1 MPTRKQVEF
10 AQRVGNGERQV
21 DAYRE
26 VYDTEGSPNSQRV
39 SAHRLAHSPNVAPMI
54 EAQRVENARL
64 AARSARSR
72 AHWVIERL
80 ATEAEDPDNPGAVR
94 VRALEVI
101 GKASGLYSEEDR
113 ATARKSAT
121 ELELVAELES
131 RLTEILPGIG
141 IPDGIRIPNG
151 IDTDTAN
158 TIDTERIE
166 SKDNDTERAVS
177 KEKEPPTPL

>member
-1 MPTRKQVEF
+1 MPTQKQVEF
-10 AQRVGNGERQV
+10 AQRVGKGERQV

-39 SAHRLAHSPNVAPMI
+39 SAHRLAQSPNVAPMI

-80 ATEAEDPDNPGAVR
+80 ASEAEDPDNPGAVR

-101 GKASGLYSEEDR
+101 GKASGLYSEDDR
-113 ATARKSAT
+113 AEARKSAT

-131 RLTEILPGIG
+131 RLLEILPGMST
-141 IPDGIRIPNG
+141 
-151 IDTDTAN
+151 IDTDDAN
-158 TIDTERIE
+158 TIETERIVSE
-166 SKDNDTERAVS
+166 GNETERAVS
-177 KEKEPPTPL
+177 KEKEPPNPL

>member
-1 MPTRKQVEF
+1 MPTQKQIDF
-10 AQRVGNGERQV
+10 AQKVGKGQRQV

-26 VYDTEGSPNSQRV
+26 VYETSGNSNSQRV
-39 SAHRLAHSPNVAPMI
+39 SAHRLAQSPNVAPMI

-80 ATEAEDPDNPGAVR
+80 ATEAEDPENPGAVR

-113 ATARKSAT
+113 AEARKSAT
-121 ELELVAELES
+121 SLELEAELES
-131 RLTEILPGIG
+131 RLLEILPGIST
-141 IPDGIRIPNG
+141 
-151 IDTDTAN
+151 IDTDPAK
-158 TIDTERIE
+158 TIDTERI
-166 SKDNDTERAVS
+166 VS
-177 KEKEPPTPL
+177 EVDDPPTPL

>member
-1 MPTRKQVEF
+1 MPTQKQIDF
-10 AQRVGNGERQV
+10 AQKVGSGERQV

-26 VYDTEGSPNSQRV
+26 VYDTEGNPNSQRV
-39 SAHRLAHSPNVAPMI
+39 NAHRLAQSTNVAPMI

-80 ATEAEDPDNPGAVR
+80 ASEAEDPENPGAVR

-113 ATARKSAT
+113 ADARKSAT
-121 ELELVAELES
+121 SLELEAELES
-131 RLTEILPGIG
+131 RLLEILPGIST
-141 IPDGIRIPNG
+141 
-151 IDTDTAN
+151 IDTDPAK
-158 TIDTERIE
+158 TIDTERV
-166 SKDNDTERAVS
+166 VS
-177 KEKEPPTPL
+177 EVDDPPTPL

>member
-1 MPTRKQVEF
+1 MPTQKQVEF
-10 AQRVGNGERQV
+10 AQRVGSGERQV

-39 SAHRLAHSPNVAPMI
+39 SAHRLAQSPNVAPMI
-54 EAQRVENARL
+54 EAQRVENARI

-131 RLTEILPGIG
+131 RLLEM
-141 IPDGIRIPNG
+141 IPTMPVISRSDRDAA
-151 IDTDTAN
+151 DT
-158 TIDTERIE
+158 IE
-166 SKDNDTERAVS
+166 TERAVS
-177 KEKEPPTPL
+177 KDNETERIVSEDEEPPTPL

>member
-1 MPTRKQVEF
+1 MPTQKQVDF
-10 AQRVGNGERQV
+10 AQKVGKGQRQV

-26 VYDTEGSPNSQRV
+26 VYNTEGSPNSQRV
-39 SAHRLAHSPNVAPMI
+39 SAHRLAQSPNVAPMI

-131 RLTEILPGIG
+131 RLLEILPGMST
-141 IPDGIRIPNG
+141 
-151 IDTDTAN
+151 IDTDAAN

-166 SKDNDTERAVS
+166 SEIDE
-177 KEKEPPTPL
+177 KEKDDPPTPL